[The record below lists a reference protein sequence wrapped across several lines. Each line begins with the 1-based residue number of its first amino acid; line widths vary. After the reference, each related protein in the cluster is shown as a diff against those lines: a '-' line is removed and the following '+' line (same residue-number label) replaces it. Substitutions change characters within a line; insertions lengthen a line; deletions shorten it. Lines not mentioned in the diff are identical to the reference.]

1 MKTILRIVGVVLVM
15 AAVVLGYGA
24 WAGFIS
30 LEHFWVKLLYVLV
43 FGAIAE
49 IIVWVLILG
58 STRSG
63 SWMRWDAVTKQYVF
77 GGDQKQRVADQG
89 NSQQ

>member
-1 MKTILRIVGVVLVM
+1 MKTNLRIVGVVLLM
-15 AAVVLGYGA
+15 AAVVLGYGV
-24 WAGFIS
+24 WAEFITH
-30 LEHFWVKLLYVLV
+30 EGFWVKLLYVLV

-63 SWMRWDAVTKQYVF
+63 SWMRWDAVTKQFVF
-77 GGDQKQRVADQG
+77 GRRQE
-89 NSQQ
+89 